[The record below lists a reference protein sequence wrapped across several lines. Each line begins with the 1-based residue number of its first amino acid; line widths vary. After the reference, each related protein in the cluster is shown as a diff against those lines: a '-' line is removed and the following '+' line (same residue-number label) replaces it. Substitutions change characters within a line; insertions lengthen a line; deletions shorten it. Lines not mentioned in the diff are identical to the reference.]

1 MTTIDNEA
9 DFLTKIVK
17 LDSWTG
23 SWNGVTID
31 ERRERLRG
39 KVLHELVGE
48 DETGLTINLDEV
60 GGYTEP
66 RLKRDQACP
75 IDHRPNHMALI
86 PRGMRLWGYG
96 DLEYCHYAVL
106 KFDIPTLD
114 RIFGEDFTARAFES
128 PRIRFMDKRIL
139 TLVRMLLDV
148 PRVDPSSNLLGESLT
163 AAIFAILSAPDAE
176 ISEAGRLAPW
186 QVKRVTAYMREQLP
200 RQIELSELAA
210 ILNQSQWHFCRAFK
224 ASTGFSPYQWQLA
237 QRIKLAKEL
246 LLDTELA
253 LEVVAKATGFVDAM
267 HLSRVFKRHAGKTPG
282 AWRRTQK

>member
-1 MTTIDNEA
+1 MTANDDEA

-31 ERRERLRG
+31 ERRERLQG
-39 KVLHELVGE
+39 KVLHELVRE

-60 GGYTEP
+60 GGFTEP

-86 PRGMRLWGYG
+86 PKGMRLWGYG
-96 DLEYCHYAVL
+96 DLDYCHYAVL
-106 KFDIPTLD
+106 RFDIPTLD
-114 RIFGEDFTARAFES
+114 RTFGEEFTARAFES
-128 PRIRFMDKRIL
+128 PRIRFMDNRIL

-148 PRVDPSSNLLGESLT
+148 PRVDQSSNLLGESLT
-163 AAIFAILSAPDAE
+163 AAIFAILSAGDTE
-176 ISEAGRLAPW
+176 VREAGKLARW
-186 QVKRVTAYMREQLP
+186 QVKRVTEYMREQLP
-200 RQIELSELAA
+200 RQIELSELAG

-224 ASTGFSPYQWQLA
+224 ASTGLSPYQWQLE

-246 LLDTELA
+246 LLDTEIA
-253 LEVVAKATGFVDAM
+253 LDAVAEATGFADAM
-267 HLSRVFKRHAGKTPG
+267 HLNRAFKRRAGKTPG
-282 AWRRTQK
+282 AWRRSQR